1 MTHQRGDL
9 SKQLDNAYEN
19 ASDAEI
25 YTIGP
30 IVEKLLGYNSFFDCH
45 ITNSVNPRDQQSNE
59 QCIQAFIRDL
69 PAFLKDY
76 EELNKLNKTTDP
88 NPFAFHT
95 CSTIA
100 LCAKKIIY
108 TQMLKI
114 STKLINHLKTNT
126 ALLKTL
132 QFNFPRIVEEHVKEE
147 DWFKKENELAQ
158 NYANS
163 GPYNPQKIG
172 GKKHKK
178 RKTRQK
184 KRQSHKKFRKTLK
197 RRAFN

>member
-1 MTHQRGDL
+1 MTHQRDFL
-9 SKQLDNAYEN
+9 NEQLEKAYEN

-25 YTIGP
+25 YRIGP
-30 IVEKLLGYNSFFDCH
+30 IVEKLLGYKSFFDCH
-45 ITNSVNPRDQQSNE
+45 VSNSVNSRDQQYYE
-59 QCIQAFIRDL
+59 ECVQAFIRDL
-69 PAFLKDY
+69 PEFLKDY

-114 STKLINHLKTNT
+114 SSKLINHLKTNT
-126 ALLKTL
+126 ALLKSF
-132 QFNFPRIVEEHVKEE
+132 QFNFPRIVEGHVKEE
-147 DWFKKENELAQ
+147 DLFQTEIEYAQ
-158 NYANS
+158 KYANS

-172 GKKHKK
+172 GKK

-184 KRQSHKKFRKTLK
+184 KRQLHKKFRKTLK
-197 RRAFN
+197 RRASN